1 MWGNAMNDQPR
12 PASGRRGMKLS
23 RTGRKLT
30 RTEAYKHYATVQART
45 DRELPVLRLSPTG
58 STPAPLA
65 TTTTLTARSS
75 PPPQEH
81 HPLNQT
87 RQAPSLHYHSP
98 PRHPSLPP

>member
-1 MWGNAMNDQPR
+1 MNDQPP
-12 PASGRRGMKLS
+12 PASGRRRMKLS

-30 RTEAYKHYATVQART
+30 RTEAYKHYATMQART
-45 DRELPVLRLSPTG
+45 DRELPVLRLSPAG

-75 PPPQEH
+75 PPAHEH

-87 RQAPSLHYHSP
+87 RQEA
-98 PRHPSLPP
+98 